1 MTISLLKKI
10 LWSKNMKWISIQEA
24 SLNLIVNANVF
35 LIGYPTVKKKRVV
48 YLDRHLNEGNT
59 WKLLP
64 VMAES

>member
-1 MTISLLKKI
+1 
-10 LWSKNMKWISIQEA
+10 MKRTSIQEA

-35 LIGYPTVKKKRVV
+35 QIGYPTVKKKRVI